1 MNQPRQQCARSCGRK
16 ALEYANGLCEPHA
29 RAAGLLKKRV
39 PAEPTRTHIQNLIN
53 AGATQTGISRQS
65 GISDVTIRHILQQ
78 RSTTIS
84 GHTAEAIQAVTTPP
98 KPAPKPAWPYR
109 RRLQALRAAGWRLN
123 ELHAI
128 TGLNPDTIVR
138 ICNYRWDTINPA
150 TAKAIEQAWQ
160 QCAHKPIRPA
170 PNRIKA
176 NAWALPM
183 EWDNIDD
190 PDENPRPTQRVAVS
204 PRISYILRTM
214 VEEIGTISA
223 TSRLLDISEPT
234 IDGIIR
240 KTQRTTSQHM
250 AEKINRAYVT
260 YRAAHPR
267 REYEA
272 KAAA

>member
-1 MNQPRQQCARSCGRK
+1 MNTDQQCIRGCGRQ
-16 ALEYANGLCEPHA
+16 ARNYTGGLCEPHA
-29 RAAGLLKKRV
+29 RAIGRIRKRV
-39 PAEPTRTHIQNLIN
+39 PAEPTRTHIQNLLN

-78 RSTTIS
+78 RSATIS
-84 GHTAEAIQAVTTPP
+84 GRTAESIQAVTTPP
-98 KPAPKPAWPYR
+98 KPAPQPAWPYR
-109 RRLQALRAAGWRLN
+109 RRLQSLRAAGWRLD
-123 ELHAI
+123 ELHAL

-138 ICNYRWDTINPA
+138 ICNHRWDTINPA
-150 TAKAIEQAWQ
+150 TAKAIEHAWQ

-170 PNRIKA
+170 PNRIK
-176 NAWALPM
+176 NNGWALPM

-190 PDENPRPTQRVAVS
+190 PGENPAETRRQSVTGRLRHILTLMREETGGANHVS
-204 PRISYILRTM
+204 ELCGVNHTTVLRILQGKQTHVTPES
-214 VEEIGTISA
+214 
-223 TSRLLDISEPT
+223 
-234 IDGIIR
+234 
-240 KTQRTTSQHM
+240 